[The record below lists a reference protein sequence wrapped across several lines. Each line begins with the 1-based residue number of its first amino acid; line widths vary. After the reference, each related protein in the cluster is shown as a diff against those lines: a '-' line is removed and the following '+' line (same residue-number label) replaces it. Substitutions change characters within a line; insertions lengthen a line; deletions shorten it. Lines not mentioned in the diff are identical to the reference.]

1 MDAFTDFSAFADGFA
16 ALDDESSSP
25 ILDIPFVVDPAPL
38 TEVPCNHDQIQD
50 YGSYC
55 VVA

>member
-1 MDAFTDFSAFADGFA
+1 MDAFTDFSAFADGLA
-16 ALDDESSSP
+16 ALGDESSSP
-25 ILDIPFVVDPAPL
+25 ILDIPFVVDPAPP
-38 TEVPCNHDQIQD
+38 TEVPCNQDQIQD